1 MKLSERIKQ
10 MTFFKQLKKP
20 VLALVTVL
28 TVVSSLSVASFFA
41 PKASAATL
49 PDQTD
54 SSLNIDAKAAIAVD
68 AKTGQVLYAK
78 NAEQTLPVASMS
90 KLLTAYMV
98 LQAIDQGK
106 LKWDQKVTPSDAA
119 QEVSQD
125 TTLSNVPL
133 KKGESYTVKSL
144 YQATL
149 IYSANGAAMA
159 LADAVGGTQKNFIDL
174 ARKEAK
180 KMGITDAEIYTAN
193 GLTNGE
199 VKDGKYP
206 GASDTAEN
214 KFSAKDMA
222 ILSQRL
228 LKDYPEILETTKI
241 KRMNFNNGTDQ
252 TVMENWNW
260 MLPGL
265 AKAYSEL
272 PVDGLKTGTSDS
284 AGACFAATVNKGGHR
299 LITIVL
305 GAKHDSQEDLSR
317 FEETQK
323 IMSYCYNNYTYTTLT
338 KGMTFKKTNTL
349 PVYHGK
355 ELTTKVSLGQTTDVW
370 LKSGVTKEQLQAKAV
385 GDKKLYKKDGLQ
397 APLKKGQIVG
407 TLEVTAKD
415 QKLYYLDGKTYL
427 SAKAQTTSEVKK
439 ANIFVIGW
447 RAVTSLF

>member
-1 MKLSERIKQ
+1 
-10 MTFFKQLKKP
+10 
-20 VLALVTVL
+20 
-28 TVVSSLSVASFFA
+28 
-41 PKASAATL
+41 
-49 PDQTD
+49 
-54 SSLNIDAKAAIAVD
+54 
-68 AKTGQVLYAK
+68 
-78 NAEQTLPVASMS
+78 MS
-90 KLLTAYMV
+90 KLMTAYMV
-98 LQAIDQGK
+98 LQAINNGK
-106 LKWDQKVTPSDAA
+106 LKWDQKVTPGKAA

-133 KKGESYTVKSL
+133 KEGHSYTVREL

-180 KMGITDAEIYTAN
+180 KMGLKDVELYTAN
-193 GLTNGE
+193 GLANGE

-206 GASDTAEN
+206 GAADDAEN

-222 ILSQRL
+222 LLSQRL
-228 LKDYPEILETTKI
+228 IKDYPEVLKTTKI
-241 KRMNFNNGTDQ
+241 TRMKFNNGTDQ
-252 TVMENWNW
+252 TEMENWNW

-284 AGACFAATVNKGGHR
+284 AGACFAATVNKDGHR

-323 IMSYCYNNYTYTTLT
+323 LMSYCYNNYTYTSLA
-338 KGMTFKKTNTL
+338 KGTTFKKTNAL

-355 ELTTKVSLGQTTDVW
+355 DLDVKVSLAAKTDVW
-370 LKSGVTKEQLQAKAV
+370 LKSGVSKDQLSAKAV
-385 GDKKLYKKDGLQ
+385 GNKKLYKKDGLQ
-397 APLKKGQIVG
+397 APLKKGQKVG
-407 TLEVTAKD
+407 TLQIKAKD
-415 QKLYYLDGKTYL
+415 QAMYFLDGTDYL
-427 SAKAQTTSEVKK
+427 SADAQTTTEVKK

-447 RAVTSLF
+447 RAITSLF